1 MARGRSRRGRL
12 GRVLGWLALGAVV
25 GPLLLVLVLR
35 WVPPPTSSVMIQRA
49 LAGETVQYRW
59 VPLEAIAPVAALA
72 VVAAEDQKFPRHWG
86 FDVDAI
92 GDALDA
98 SEEGRR
104 LRGASTIS
112 QQVVKNLFLWEG
124 RSWLRKG
131 LEAGGTVL
139 VEALWPKRRILEVYL
154 NVAEF
159 GDNVFGVAEASR
171 LTFGRSPAEL
181 TGAQAALL
189 AATLPNPRR
198 YSALLPSPYVR
209 ERQAWIQRQMAR
221 LGGPSYLAG
230 ILDD

>member
-1 MARGRSRRGRL
+1 MAKGRSRRGRL

-25 GPLLLVLVLR
+25 VPVLLVLVLR
-35 WVPPPTSSVMIQRA
+35 WVPPPTSSIMVQRV
-49 LAGETVQYRW
+49 LAGETVRYRW
-59 VPLEAIAPVAALA
+59 VPLQDIAPVAALA
-72 VVAAEDQKFPRHWG
+72 VVAAEDQKFPHHWG

-131 LEAGGTVL
+131 LEAGGTAL
-139 VEALWPKRRILEVYL
+139 VEALWSKRRILEVYL
-154 NVAEF
+154 NVAEL

-221 LGGPSYLAG
+221 LGGPSYLAV
-230 ILDD
+230 ILRD

>member
-1 MARGRSRRGRL
+1 MAKRTSRRGRL
-12 GRVLGWLALGAVV
+12 GRVLGWLAVGAVV
-25 GPLLLVLVLR
+25 VPALLVLLLR
-35 WVPPPTSSVMIQRA
+35 WVPPPTSSIMVQRT

-59 VPLEAIAPVAALA
+59 VPLEDIAPVAALA

-124 RSWLRKG
+124 RSGLRKG

-154 NVAEF
+154 NVAEL

-230 ILDD
+230 ILAD

>member
-1 MARGRSRRGRL
+1 MAKRTSRRGRL
-12 GRVLGWLALGAVV
+12 GRVLGWLAVGAVV
-25 GPLLLVLVLR
+25 VPALLVLLLR
-35 WVPPPTSSVMIQRA
+35 WVPPPTSSIMVQRT
-49 LAGETVQYRW
+49 LVGETVHYRW

-72 VVAAEDQKFPRHWG
+72 VVAAEDQKFPHHWG

-154 NVAEF
+154 NVAEL

-221 LGGPSYLAG
+221 LGGPSYLAA
-230 ILDD
+230 ILRD